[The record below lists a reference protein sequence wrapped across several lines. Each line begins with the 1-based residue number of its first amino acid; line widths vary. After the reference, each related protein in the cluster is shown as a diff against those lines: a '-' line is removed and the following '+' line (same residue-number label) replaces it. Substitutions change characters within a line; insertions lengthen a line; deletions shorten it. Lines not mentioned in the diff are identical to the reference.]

1 MDEDIIEYCKKTI
14 TLINDYSNN
23 YEKIIALVLREI
35 KDNEYVYINRHNRW
49 YKYDKDL
56 KEWKETNFRVILL
69 DRVNGLYEFFDSIMI
84 IYLNT
89 QNILPIS
96 NRTRLINISRRIA
109 ENIYEERIDL
119 NRLEREFKIAFKID
133 TDI

>member
-1 MDEDIIEYCKKTI
+1 
-14 TLINDYSNN
+14 
-23 YEKIIALVLREI
+23 
-35 KDNEYVYINRHNRW
+35 
-49 YKYDKDL
+49 
-56 KEWKETNFRVILL
+56 
-69 DRVNGLYEFFDSIMI
+69 MI

-89 QNILPIS
+89 QNILPIY

-133 TDI
+133 TGI